1 MLRAR
6 HIEHTLAIPALV
18 ASHAVRARHVE
29 RGLAVLALMLA
40 TRHPMLKCRELL
52 VDEIPVLEGAWRIA
66 GW

>member
-1 MLRAR
+1 
-6 HIEHTLAIPALV
+6 V

-29 RGLAVLALMLA
+29 HGLAVLALMLA

-52 VDEIPVLEGAWRIA
+52 IDEIPVLEGAWRVA